1 MCDPLQGGPHRVWL
15 CAEFDLFLTAKKTE
29 YMDDNH
35 QPICSK
41 DGNPINSRRS
51 LILRSS
57 APLLQTARR
66 TSYYVR
72 DKHGMPV
79 TSCII
84 SGNLASQS
92 PLNWLTSG
100 LVWTVSFLWCRTWT
114 MKKLRGTKLGRC
126 YLHRTSSYESTEH
139 LLVESSNWGTDL
151 WDILP
156 ISIIVAQR
164 RARFA
169 DHCFRAKD
177 QVFSNFVCWRL
188 PCPNRKKAY

>member
-1 MCDPLQGGPHRVWL
+1 MTLYRGDRIG
-15 CAEFDLFLTAKKTE
+15 FDYAQDLLLSLKDAAAKVGLFLNAKKTE
-29 YMDDNH
+29 YIDDNH

-66 TSYYVR
+66 TSYHVR

-84 SGNLASQS
+84 SGNRASQS

-100 LVWTVSFLWCRTWT
+100 LVWKVSFLWCRT
-114 MKKLRGTKLGRC
+114 
-126 YLHRTSSYESTEH
+126 
-139 LLVESSNWGTDL
+139 
-151 WDILP
+151 
-156 ISIIVAQR
+156 
-164 RARFA
+164 
-169 DHCFRAKD
+169 
-177 QVFSNFVCWRL
+177 
-188 PCPNRKKAY
+188 